1 MGHRSFSVLKVP
13 AAGSGVPRRCP
24 VRRGPPHATGRA
36 SARPCRYC
44 AGRPCRSPGVVADIL
59 PPISTT
65 QRRSREQSQRRSSR
79 SASSAPD
86 PTRSVKPCR
95 TAAPRPFSLTSTSL
109 SVRFPPDVPSAASSV
124 WNHGERGARRCA
136 GERCGRDGK
145 ISPAQVRALRGRT
158 ARSLSGLRRTLSRS
172 ARPRRTAEPRH
183 AKFIAP
189 LAERTYSA
197 GLFA

>member
-1 MGHRSFSVLKVP
+1 MTDMSELAVS
-13 AAGSGVPRRCP
+13 
-24 VRRGPPHATGRA
+24 
-36 SARPCRYC
+36 
-44 AGRPCRSPGVVADIL
+44 GVVADIL

-65 QRRSREQSQRRSSR
+65 QRRSRAQSQRRSSR
-79 SASSAPD
+79 SASSALD

-95 TAAPRPFSLTSTSL
+95 TAAPRAFSLTSTSL

-136 GERCGRDGK
+136 GERCGRNGK

-158 ARSLSGLRRTLSRS
+158 ARSLSGLRRTLLRS

-189 LAERTYSA
+189 LAERTYPPACSPEPVRPA
-197 GLFA
+197 GPAYRSERHLNGRSVRLAAADDK